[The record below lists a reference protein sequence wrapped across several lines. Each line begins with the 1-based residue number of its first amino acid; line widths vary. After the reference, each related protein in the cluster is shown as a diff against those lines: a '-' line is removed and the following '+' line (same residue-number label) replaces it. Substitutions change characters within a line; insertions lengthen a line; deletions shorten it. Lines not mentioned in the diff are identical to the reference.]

1 MVLVK
6 WALTL
11 WLLADDSAYGD
22 KDQGFFSVSKAKI
35 KQYEVLKMMKY
46 EYKTNTN
53 TEPAPED
60 FKKYD

>member
-35 KQYEVLKMMKY
+35 KQYEVIKMIKY
-46 EYKTNTN
+46 KYKTNTN
-53 TEPAPED
+53 TDPASED
-60 FKKYD
+60 VKKDD